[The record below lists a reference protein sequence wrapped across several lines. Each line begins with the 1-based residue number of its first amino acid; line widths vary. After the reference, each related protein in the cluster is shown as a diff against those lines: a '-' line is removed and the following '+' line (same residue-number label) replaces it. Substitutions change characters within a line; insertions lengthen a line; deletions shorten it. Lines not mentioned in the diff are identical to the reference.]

1 MLGQLLHRAQGIEQE
16 VRLDLGAQ
24 QAQLGFGEFARQSK
38 RLALSFF
45 GGAAALFVLSLFL
58 PPNWWTG
65 LLKAFAEA
73 AMVGAL
79 ADWFAVAALFRRI
92 PIPIVSRHTEIIPAN
107 KHRIADNLAA
117 FVHEKF
123 LDTDS
128 IVALIQR
135 HDPAQKVADWLVKP
149 ENTQQLGRYLVKT
162 AGWALDFI
170 EDAAVQNFVRR
181 AVHGMIQGV
190 DLSKTAGAI
199 LDSVTRDGRHQAL
212 LDEGIAQLAKL
223 LDNADTQAFI
233 AQGIVDWLREE
244 YAFMEKV
251 LPSELIGRKGADLT
265 VKLAAGILKRV
276 SEDPE
281 HPLRQRFDAF
291 TMDFIARLQSDP
303 AFLEKGEDI
312 KRYLVGDATLNGYIG
327 SLWGDLKGWI
337 KADLDKED
345 SVLRR
350 RLVAT
355 GAWVGRTLAED
366 PALRASLNENL
377 ELAARGAAPEFAGF
391 LTRHIADTVKNWD
404 SREMSQQVELNIG
417 KDLQYIRING
427 TVVGG
432 LIGVVLYLLSSL
444 VSL

>member
-1 MLGQLLHRAQGIEQE
+1 MSRNSEK
-16 VRLDLGAQ
+16 
-24 QAQLGFGEFARQSK
+24 QAELRQSK

-45 GGAAALFVLSLFL
+45 AGAAALFVLSLFL
-58 PPNWWTG
+58 PMNWWTG

-107 KHRIADNLAA
+107 KQRIADNLAA

-135 HDPAQKVADWLVKP
+135 HDPAGRVADWLTHP
-149 ENTQQLGRYLVKT
+149 ENTRQLGRYLVKT

-170 EDAAVQNFVRR
+170 EDAAVQNFIRR
-181 AVHGMIQGV
+181 AVHGMIQNV

-199 LDSVTRDGRHQAL
+199 LESVTRDGRHQAL
-212 LDEGIAQLAKL
+212 LDEGIGQLAKL
-223 LDNADTQAFI
+223 LANEETQAFI

-244 YAFMEKV
+244 YAFMEKM
-251 LPSELIGRKGADLT
+251 LPSELIGRKGADIT
-265 VKLAAGILKRV
+265 VRLAAGILKRV
-276 SEDPE
+276 SEDPQ
-281 HPLRQRFDAF
+281 HPLRQRFDEF
-291 TMDFIARLQSDP
+291 TTDFIARLQLDP

-312 KRYLVGDATLNGYIG
+312 KRYLIGDATLNGYLG
-327 SLWGDLKGWI
+327 SLWADLKGWI
-337 KADLDKED
+337 KADIEKED
-345 SVLRR
+345 SVLRQ
-350 RLVAT
+350 RLEAT

-366 PALRASLNENL
+366 PQLRASLNENL

-404 SREMSQQVELNIG
+404 SREMSAQVELNIG

-432 LIGVVLYLLSSL
+432 MIGVVLYLLSSL
-444 VSL
+444 TLL

>member
-1 MLGQLLHRAQGIEQE
+1 MNIKKAEL
-16 VRLDLGAQ
+16 
-24 QAQLGFGEFARQSK
+24 RQSK
-38 RLALSFF
+38 RLALAFF
-45 GGAAALFVLSLFL
+45 AGAAVLFVVSLFL
-58 PPNWWTG
+58 PKNWWVG

-92 PIPIVSRHTEIIPAN
+92 PIPFVSRHTEIIPAN
-107 KHRIADNLAA
+107 KDRIADNLAA

-128 IVALIQR
+128 IVRLIQR
-135 HDPAQKVADWLVKP
+135 HDPAQKVADWLVHP
-149 ENTQQLGRYLVKT
+149 ENTARLGRYLVKT

-190 DLSKTAGAI
+190 DLSRTAGAI
-199 LDSVTRDGRHQAL
+199 LDSVTRDGRHQEL

-223 LDNADTQAFI
+223 LDNEETQAFI

-244 YAFMEKV
+244 YAFMEKM

-276 SEDPE
+276 SEDPQ
-281 HPLRQRFDAF
+281 HPLRQRFDTF
-291 TMDFIARLQSDP
+291 TADFIVRLQNDP
-303 AFLEKGEDI
+303 ALVEKGEDI
-312 KRYLVGDATLNGYIG
+312 KRYLIGDATLNGYLG
-327 SLWGDLKGWI
+327 SLWSDLKGWI

-345 SVLRR
+345 SMLRR
-350 RLVAT
+350 RLEAT

-366 PALRASLNENL
+366 PDLRASLNDNL

-391 LTRHIADTVKNWD
+391 LTRHIADTVKHWD
-404 SREMSQQVELNIG
+404 SREMSEQIELNIG

-444 VSL
+444 VLL

>member
-1 MLGQLLHRAQGIEQE
+1 MTGKDA
-16 VRLDLGAQ
+16 
-24 QAQLGFGEFARQSK
+24 SK
-38 RLALSFF
+38 LEELRKSKQLALAFF
-45 GGAAALFVLSLFL
+45 GGAAALFVVSLFL
-58 PPNWWTG
+58 PPNWWSG

-107 KHRIADNLAA
+107 KARIADNLAA

-128 IVALIQR
+128 IVRLIQR
-135 HDPAQKVADWLVKP
+135 HDPARQVADWLVKP
-149 ENTQQLGRYLVKT
+149 DNAERLGGYLVRM

-170 EDAAVQNFVRR
+170 EDGAVQDFIRR
-181 AVHGMIQGV
+181 AVHAMVKQV
-190 DLSKTAGAI
+190 DLSQTAGTI
-199 LDSVTRDGRHQAL
+199 LESLTRGGRHHEL

-223 LDNADTQAFI
+223 LAVEETQAVI

-244 YAFMEKV
+244 YAFMERM
-251 LPSELIGRKGADLT
+251 LPSEMIGRKGADLT
-265 VKLAAGILKRV
+265 VRMASGILDRV
-276 SEDPE
+276 SEDKD

-291 TMDFIARLQSDP
+291 TREFIERLKADPDFI
-303 AFLEKGEDI
+303 EKGEEI
-312 KRYLVGDATLNGYIG
+312 KHHLVGDETLNGYLG
-327 SLWGDLKGWI
+327 SLWSDLKTWI
-337 KADLDKED
+337 KRDLDSED
-345 SVLRR
+345 STLRKR
-350 RLVAT
+350 IVAT
-355 GAWVGRTLAED
+355 GAWVGRMLAED
-366 PALRASLNENL
+366 PVLRASLNANL

-404 SREMSQQVELNIG
+404 SGEMSRQVEINIG

-432 LIGVVLYLLSSL
+432 LIGVVLYLLSTL
-444 VSL
+444 PQMFNI

>member
-1 MLGQLLHRAQGIEQE
+1 MTGKDA
-16 VRLDLGAQ
+16 
-24 QAQLGFGEFARQSK
+24 SK
-38 RLALSFF
+38 LEELRKSKQLALAFF
-45 GGAAALFVLSLFL
+45 GGAAALFVVSLFL
-58 PPNWWTG
+58 PPNWWSG

-107 KHRIADNLAA
+107 KARIADNLAA

-128 IVALIQR
+128 IVRLIQR
-135 HDPAQKVADWLVKP
+135 HDPAKQVADWLVKP
-149 ENTQQLGRYLVKT
+149 DNAERLGGYLVRM

-170 EDAAVQNFVRR
+170 EDGAVQNFIRR
-181 AVHGMIQGV
+181 AVHAMVKQV
-190 DLSKTAGAI
+190 DLSQTAGTI
-199 LDSVTRDGRHQAL
+199 LESLTRSGRHHEL

-223 LDNADTQAFI
+223 LANEETQAVI

-244 YAFMEKV
+244 YAFMERM
-251 LPSELIGRKGADLT
+251 LPSEMIGRKGADLT
-265 VKLAAGILKRV
+265 VRMASGILDRV
-276 SEDPE
+276 SEDKD

-291 TMDFIARLQSDP
+291 TREFIERLKADPDFID
-303 AFLEKGEDI
+303 KGEEI
-312 KRYLVGDATLNGYIG
+312 KHHLVGDETLNGYLG
-327 SLWGDLKGWI
+327 SLWSDLKTWI
-337 KADLDKED
+337 KRDLDSED
-345 SVLRR
+345 STLRKR
-350 RLVAT
+350 IVAT
-355 GAWVGRTLAED
+355 GAWVGRMLAED
-366 PALRASLNENL
+366 PVLRASLNANL

-404 SREMSQQVELNIG
+404 SGEMSRQVEINIG

-432 LIGVVLYLLSSL
+432 LIGVVLYLLSTL
-444 VSL
+444 PQMFNI

>member
-1 MLGQLLHRAQGIEQE
+1 MNSKDDTTIKDKQE
-16 VRLDLGAQ
+16 EL
-24 QAQLGFGEFARQSK
+24 RQSK

-45 GGAAALFVLSLFL
+45 VGAAALFVVSLFL
-58 PPNWWTG
+58 PLNWWSG

-128 IVALIQR
+128 IVRLIQR
-135 HDPAQKVADWLVKP
+135 HDPARRVADWLVQP
-149 ENTQQLGRYLVKT
+149 QNTDRLGRYLVKT

-170 EDAAVQNFVRR
+170 EDAAVQNFVQR
-181 AVHGMIQGV
+181 AVHGMIRSV
-190 DLSKTAGAI
+190 DLSKTAGTI
-199 LDSVTRDGRHQAL
+199 LESVTRDGRHQEL
-212 LDEGIAQLAKL
+212 LDEGILQLAKL
-223 LDNADTQAFI
+223 LDNEETQAFI

-244 YAFMEKV
+244 YAFMEKM

-276 SEDPE
+276 SEDPQ
-281 HPLRQRFDAF
+281 HPLRQRFDVF
-291 TMDFIARLQSDP
+291 TADFIARLQDDP

-312 KRYLVGDATLNGYIG
+312 KRYLIGDETLNSYLGA
-327 SLWGDLKGWI
+327 LWGDLKTWI
-337 KADLDKED
+337 KADLHKED
-345 SVLRR
+345 SMLRR
-350 RLVAT
+350 RLEAT
-355 GAWVGRTLAED
+355 GAWVGRTLADD
-366 PALRASLNENL
+366 PLLRASLNENL

-391 LTRHIADTVKNWD
+391 LTRHIADTVKHWD
-404 SREMSQQVELNIG
+404 SREMSEQIELNIG

-444 VSL
+444 TLL